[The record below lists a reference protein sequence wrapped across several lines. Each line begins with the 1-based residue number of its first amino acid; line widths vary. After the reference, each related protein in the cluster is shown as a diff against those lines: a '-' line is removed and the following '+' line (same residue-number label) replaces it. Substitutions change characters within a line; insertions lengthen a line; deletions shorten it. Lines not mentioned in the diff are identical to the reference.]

1 MTALLSE
8 AGLKQRTVTVN
19 GQPCRVLEKGR
30 GEPLGYLAGLG
41 GLPKWPAVLD
51 KLAERRRVI
60 APSLPGFPGG
70 LGHDRLDSHLD
81 WLIAT
86 HELLRKAGLEGADLM
101 GVSIG
106 GCLAADVAAVWP
118 GFVRKL
124 VLLGALGL
132 TDGERPMLDVFTFNL
147 KTLPAAVCA
156 DPEAY
161 KALVRSPK
169 GMDDLEWQIEQT
181 RASEAAARILW
192 PLGDT
197 RLAKR
202 LGRIVAPTLL
212 LWGEQ
217 DQVVPPFYAQ
227 RFASAISGK
236 TQVKL
241 IPGAGHLADLDNPD
255 AVSKAVLVFVGNG
268 AAAGQTAPR
277 GAPAR
282 KPAARKRAIR
292 TTAKLPRRSGRTAAR
307 KARTRR

>member
-30 GEPLGYLAGLG
+30 GKPLGYLAGLG
-41 GLPKWPAVLD
+41 GLPKWPAILD
-51 KLAERRRVI
+51 RLAERRRVI
-60 APSLPGFPGG
+60 VPSLPGFPGG

-81 WLIAT
+81 WLIAV

-132 TDGERPMLDVFTFNL
+132 TDAERPMLDVFTFNP

-161 KALVRSPK
+161 KSLVRSPK
-169 GMDDLEWQIEQT
+169 GMDDIEWQIEQT

-197 RLAKR
+197 RLSKR

-212 LWGEQ
+212 VWGEQ

-227 RFASAISGK
+227 RFASAIAGRS
-236 TQVKL
+236 QVKL
-241 IPGAGHLADLDNPD
+241 IPRAGHLADLDDPE
-255 AVSKAVLVFVGNG
+255 AVAKAVLAFVGNG
-268 AAAGQTAPR
+268 AAAKAKP
-277 GAPAR
+277 ALKKPAR
-282 KPAARKRAIR
+282 KAAGKTSKGAKPAARKA
-292 TTAKLPRRSGRTAAR
+292 
-307 KARTRR
+307 KARHA